1 MRTGKRDFTYKSPF
15 FILQSLICLAV
26 PAKIPCR
33 YGGLPTLTTFV
44 TNYKKTGC
52 NLAVLGTIFAN
63 TSIKKG
69 GFYEI

>member
-1 MRTGKRDFTYKSPF
+1 
-15 FILQSLICLAV
+15 LLAV